1 MVQSKSPK
9 WQLRWR
15 CGRWWW
21 KVFKLLLKI
30 PLVIGLL
37 LSVVVL
43 YRAFTASTP
52 ASTLDILNNA
62 QTAGVDDGLKMER
75 AHRLAGALRIST
87 ISYEPGKQE
96 TGELLKLHRYLEK
109 EFPAV
114 HNCSFVKREIINVYS
129 LLYTVTGTSPDKLPY
144 MLASHLDVVPAD
156 PEHWEVDP
164 FSGKIVNNTY
174 IYGRGTIDDKGGV
187 LGILEALEYLIKKGE
202 RPQRSFFIAFG
213 HDEEVSGKQGAQ
225 EIARVLLK
233 RGVDRLDF
241 VLDEGYTVTRYI
253 FPGTRKHVA
262 LVGVSEKGYLTL
274 ELSVNGSPGHSSFP
288 PWESAIGILSEAI
301 TKLEKNKLPSMFGTG
316 PERSTFE
323 YLAPHVG
330 FLHRLLYS
338 NMWLFSGFMARIMEK
353 EALSNAYVR
362 TTSAITVFHGGI
374 KENVVPAHA
383 KATINHRVHP
393 SQTISE
399 VIEFDKRTID
409 DPRVEIKVKASKEAH
424 TVSPYG
430 PDDVQFNLIAR
441 SIYQTFDDVVVI
453 PGVLIA
459 NTDTRWYLGLSS
471 HLYRFFPTV
480 IYPQDT
486 NRYHGIDERI
496 SIDNYQQAV
505 SFYYRVMKNA
515 DLIIGHVASTTAHQQ
530 REL

>member
-1 MVQSKSPK
+1 MAQSKNPK
-9 WQLRWR
+9 WQFRWR

-21 KVFKLLLKI
+21 KVFKLMLKI
-30 PLVIGLL
+30 PLAISLL
-37 LSVVVL
+37 LAVVVIF
-43 YRAFTASTP
+43 RAINASTP
-52 ASTLDILNNA
+52 ASTLEILNNA
-62 QTAGVDDGLKMER
+62 VTDGVEDGKKMER
-75 AHRLAGALRIST
+75 AHRLAGALRLST

-96 TGELLKLHRYLEK
+96 VEELLKLHKYLEK

-114 HNCSFVKREIINVYS
+114 HNCSFVKKEVINLYS
-129 LLYTVTGTSPDKLPY
+129 LLYTVTGTNPNKMPY

-156 PEHWEVDP
+156 PENWQVDP
-164 FSGKIVNNTY
+164 FSGQIINDTY

-187 LGILEALEYLIKKGE
+187 LGILEALEFLIKKGE
-202 RPQRSFFIAFG
+202 RPQRSFFVAFG

-225 EIARVLLK
+225 EIARTLLK
-233 RGVDRLDF
+233 RGVNRLDF
-241 VLDEGYTVTRYI
+241 VLDEGYTVTRHI
-253 FPGTRKHVA
+253 LPGTSKHVA
-262 LVGVSEKGYLTL
+262 LVGVSEKGHLTL
-274 ELSVNGSPGHSSFP
+274 ELSVNGNPGHSSFP
-288 PWESAIGILSEAI
+288 PWESAIGILSDAI
-301 TKLEKNKLPSMFGTG
+301 TKLEKNKLPSLFGTG

-330 FLHRLLYS
+330 FLHRILYS
-338 NMWLFSGFMARIMEK
+338 NMWLFAGIMSRVMER
-353 EALSNAYVR
+353 EALSNAMVR

-374 KENVVPAHA
+374 KDNVVPAHA
-383 KATINHRVHP
+383 RAIINHRVHP
-393 SQTISE
+393 SQTISQ

-409 DPRVEIKVKASKEAH
+409 DPRVEIKVKTSKEAH
-424 TVSPYG
+424 PVSPYS
-430 PDDVQFNLIAR
+430 PDDVQYNVIAR

-480 IYPQDT
+480 IYPEDT

-496 SIDNYQQAV
+496 SIDDYQRAV

-515 DLIIGHVASTTAHQQ
+515 DLIIGHVPSTTANQQ